1 MSGIRRNTKRTFT
14 QKDKRSFHLVGSD
27 LFFGLV
33 FASKQ
38 SYYYK
43 VNRNLVTTPS
53 FTFYSNQTK
62 VIIDYSNSKN
72 ADDLSYIASFFN
84 SLASGITFEY
94 TDTIYVNDASGTSAD
109 LSGIYQFT
117 SFEQNKLI
125 KANLISNTSM
135 PSSRD
140 FYNSKFFTDTP
151 QLNKSGG
158 VSDTQQR
165 TNIIKNTIPNGL
177 YSFTRLGARVGDYV
191 DFSGT
196 DNNKWTK
203 LKVKNIFI
211 DTDGFECIEVESAI
225 ADENLI
231 GNGILVNLYFEGE
244 SSTEVD
250 LDNKTY
256 GTCVLRF
263 VDGSSICLPSQN
275 SFQCTDRSTQLKA
288 ASATYTPYVTCD
300 DINSLSTTVA
310 TVASTN
316 TTAVVPTPTV
326 ALTTTDATTTL
337 AISST
342 VRPKTTVKNISIKLA
357 TIGGKL
363 TITQDGIALNEVAAG
378 IDTTLKILTSDPTLL
393 NYSFAFSS
401 TSPEKIITPIVD
413 NIINIGKP
421 GTSSSYISIQ
431 TGKQNKE
438 IYLTSSSNR
447 SLFFKIK
454 IIK

>member
-84 SLASGITFEY
+84 SLNSGITFEY
-94 TDTIYVNDASGTSAD
+94 TDTTYVNDASNISAD

-135 PSSRD
+135 SSSRD

-177 YSFTRLGARVGDYV
+177 YSFTRLGIVIGDYV

-203 LKVKNIFI
+203 LKVKDLFV

-225 ADENLI
+225 TDENLI
-231 GNGILVNLYFEGE
+231 GNAILVNLYFEGE
-244 SSTEVD
+244 SSTEVNLND
-250 LDNKTY
+250 KTY
-256 GTCVLRF
+256 GTCVLTF
-263 VDGSSICLPSQN
+263 ANGSTRCLPCQN
-275 SFQCTDRSTQLKA
+275 SFQCTDRSMQLKA
-288 ASATYTPYVTCD
+288 LSATYTPYITCD

-310 TVASTN
+310 SPVIATVVA
-316 TTAVVPTPTV
+316 TPTV
-326 ALTTTDATTTL
+326 ALTSTDATTSL
-337 AISST
+337 PISST
-342 VRPKTTVKNISIKLA
+342 VRPKTTVKNVSIKIA
-357 TIGGKL
+357 TISGKS
-363 TITQDGIALNEVAAG
+363 TITESGIPLSELTVG
-378 IDTTLKILTSDPTLL
+378 IDTTLKISTSDPTLL
-393 NYSFAFSS
+393 NYLFAFSS
-401 TSPEKIITPIVD
+401 TNPEKIVTPIVD
-413 NIINIGKP
+413 NIINTGKP

-454 IIK
+454 ITK

>member
-84 SLASGITFEY
+84 SLNSGITFEY
-94 TDTIYVNDASGTSAD
+94 TDTTYVNDASNISAD

-135 PSSRD
+135 SSSRD

-177 YSFTRLGARVGDYV
+177 YSFTRLGIVIGDYV

-203 LKVKNIFI
+203 LKVKDLFV

-225 ADENLI
+225 TDENLI
-231 GNGILVNLYFEGE
+231 GNAILVNLYFEGE
-244 SSTEVD
+244 SSTEVNLND
-250 LDNKTY
+250 KTY
-256 GTCVLRF
+256 GTCVLTF
-263 VDGSSICLPSQN
+263 ANGSTRCLPCQN
-275 SFQCTDRSTQLKA
+275 SFQCTDRSMQLKA
-288 ASATYTPYVTCD
+288 LSATYTPYITCD

-310 TVASTN
+310 SPVIATVVA
-316 TTAVVPTPTV
+316 TPTV
-326 ALTTTDATTTL
+326 ALTSTDATTSL
-337 AISST
+337 PISST
-342 VRPKTTVKNISIKLA
+342 VRPKTTVKNVSIKIA
-357 TIGGKL
+357 TISGKS
-363 TITQDGIALNEVAAG
+363 TITESGIPLSELTVG
-378 IDTTLKILTSDPTLL
+378 IDTTLKISTSDPTLL
-393 NYSFAFSS
+393 NYLFAFSS
-401 TSPEKIITPIVD
+401 TNPEKIVTPIVD
-413 NIINIGKP
+413 NIINTGKP

-454 IIK
+454 IVK

>member
-84 SLASGITFEY
+84 SLNSGITFEY
-94 TDTIYVNDASGTSAD
+94 TDTTYVNDASNISAD

-135 PSSRD
+135 SSSRD

-177 YSFTRLGARVGDYV
+177 YSFTRLGIVIGDYV

-203 LKVKNIFI
+203 LKVKDLFV

-225 ADENLI
+225 TDENLI
-231 GNGILVNLYFEGE
+231 GNAILVNLYFEGE
-244 SSTEVD
+244 SSTEVNLND
-250 LDNKTY
+250 KTY
-256 GTCVLRF
+256 GTCVLTCAN
-263 VDGSSICLPSQN
+263 GS
-275 SFQCTDRSTQLKA
+275 TR
-288 ASATYTPYVTCD
+288 
-300 DINSLSTTVA
+300 
-310 TVASTN
+310 
-316 TTAVVPTPTV
+316 
-326 ALTTTDATTTL
+326 
-337 AISST
+337 
-342 VRPKTTVKNISIKLA
+342 
-357 TIGGKL
+357 
-363 TITQDGIALNEVAAG
+363 
-378 IDTTLKILTSDPTLL
+378 
-393 NYSFAFSS
+393 
-401 TSPEKIITPIVD
+401 
-413 NIINIGKP
+413 
-421 GTSSSYISIQ
+421 
-431 TGKQNKE
+431 
-438 IYLTSSSNR
+438 
-447 SLFFKIK
+447 
-454 IIK
+454 

>member
-84 SLASGITFEY
+84 SLTSGITFEY

-125 KANLISNTSM
+125 KASVVSSTSIS
-135 PSSRD
+135 SSRD

-177 YSFTRLGARVGDYV
+177 YSFTRLGVVIGDYV

-203 LKVKNIFI
+203 LKVKDLFV
-211 DTDGFECIEVESAI
+211 DTDGFECIEVESEI
-225 ADENLI
+225 TDENLI
-231 GNGILVNLYFEGE
+231 GNAILVNLYFEGE
-244 SSTEVD
+244 SSTEVN
-250 LDNKTY
+250 LNNKTY
-256 GTCVLRF
+256 GTCVLTYAN
-263 VDGSSICLPSQN
+263 GSSRCLPCQN
-275 SFQCTDRSTQLKA
+275 EFQCPDRSAQLKA
-288 ASATYTPYVTCD
+288 LSSTYTPYATCD
-300 DINSLSTTVA
+300 DIDSLSTTVA
-310 TVASTN
+310 TPVIATVVA
-316 TTAVVPTPTV
+316 TPTV
-326 ALTTTDATTTL
+326 TLTSTDDTTALSL
-337 AISST
+337 SST
-342 VRPKTTVKNISIKLA
+342 VRPKTTVKNLSIKIA
-357 TIGGKL
+357 TTNGKP
-363 TITQDGIALNEVAAG
+363 TITEDGIPLSELTVG

-401 TSPEKIITPIVD
+401 TNPEKLVTPIVD
-413 NIINIGKP
+413 NIINTGKP

>member
-38 SYYYK
+38 SYYYN

-72 ADDLSYIASFFN
+72 ADDLSYISSFFN
-84 SLASGITFEY
+84 SLNSGITFEY
-94 TDTIYVNDASGTSAD
+94 IDTTYVNDASNISSD
-109 LSGIYQFT
+109 LSGIYAFE

-125 KANLISNTSM
+125 KASVVSSANIS
-135 PSSRD
+135 SSRD
-140 FYNSKFFTDTP
+140 FYSSKFFTDTP
-151 QLNKSGG
+151 QLNKLGG

-177 YSFTRLGARVGDYV
+177 YSFTRLGVVVGDYV

-196 DNNKWTK
+196 ANNKWTK
-203 LKVKNIFI
+203 LKVKDLFI
-211 DTDGFECIEVESAI
+211 DTDGFECIEVESTI
-225 ADENLI
+225 TDETLI

-250 LDNKTY
+250 LNAKTY
-256 GTCVLRF
+256 GTCVLKF
-263 VDGSSICLPSQN
+263 ANGSSRCLPCQN
-275 SFQCTDRSTQLKA
+275 EFQCADRSTQLKA
-288 ASATYTPYVTCD
+288 ASATYTPYTTCD
-300 DINSLSTTVA
+300 DIDSLSTTV
-310 TVASTN
+310 VSPI

-326 ALTTTDATTTL
+326 ALTSTDATTTL
-337 AISST
+337 PISST

-357 TIGGKL
+357 TIGGKP
-363 TITQDGIALNEVAAG
+363 TITQDGIALNEVAVG
-378 IDTTLKILTSDPTLL
+378 IDTTLKISTSDPTLL

-401 TSPEKIITPIVD
+401 TNPEKIVTPIVD
-413 NIINIGKP
+413 NIINTGKP

-431 TGKQNKE
+431 TGKQDKE
-438 IYLTSSSNR
+438 IYVTSSSR

-454 IIK
+454 ITK

>member
-84 SLASGITFEY
+84 SLNSGITFEY

-125 KANLISNTSM
+125 KANLISNASIS
-135 PSSRD
+135 SSRD

-177 YSFTRLGARVGDYV
+177 YSFTRLGVVVGDYV

-196 DNNKWTK
+196 DNNKWMK
-203 LKVKNIFI
+203 LKVKDLFI

-231 GNGILVNLYFEGE
+231 GNAILVNLYFEGE
-244 SSTEVD
+244 SSTEVNLND
-250 LDNKTY
+250 KTY
-256 GTCVLRF
+256 GTCVLTF
-263 VDGSSICLPSQN
+263 ANGSSTCLPCQN

-288 ASATYTPYVTCD
+288 LSATYTPYITCD
-300 DINSLSTTVA
+300 DISSLSTP
-310 TVASTN
+310 VASPIAA
-316 TTAVVPTPTV
+316 TAVATPTV
-326 ALTTTDATTTL
+326 VLTSTDTITVLPT
-337 AISST
+337 SSA
-342 VRPKTTVKNISIKLA
+342 VRPKTTVKNVSIKVA
-357 TIGGKL
+357 TINGKP
-363 TITQDGIALNEVAAG
+363 TITESEMPLSELTVGIN
-378 IDTTLKILTSDPTLL
+378 TTLKILTKDPTLL

-401 TSPEKIITPIVD
+401 TNPEKIITPIVD

-438 IYLTSSSNR
+438 IYLTSSSR

-454 IIK
+454 IVK